1 MSTTVVVML
10 LAIGLLVGLL
20 IGTIGI
26 GGVLI
31 VPALTYVGGM
41 AIHVSIASAMAA
53 YFFAGGVGSIQYARQ
68 GSLRW
73 GDAAWLALGAMP
85 GAFVGAAAASRVPA
99 HALEILI
106 AVLIIASALNSLRR
120 PAMGGRE
127 VRRLTRG
134 ALVSVGVVTGI
145 GSSMSGTGG
154 PLVLIP
160 ILLWMHVPV
169 LAAVGLSQVI
179 QMPISAFATVGNV
192 VYGEI
197 DVATA
202 AALSVLLMIG
212 VWFGA
217 RIAHRVSSVVLK
229 RFVSLMLLGVGVM
242 MLVRVAM
249 NAAGGAGA

>member
-1 MSTTVVVML
+1 MGAAVVATL

-41 AIHVSIASAMAA
+41 AIHVSIASAMVA
-53 YFFAGGVGSIQYARQ
+53 YFFAGGVGSIQYARH

-73 GDAAWLALGAMP
+73 SDAAWLAVGAMP
-85 GAFVGAAAASRVPA
+85 GAFIGAAAANSVPA
-99 HALEILI
+99 YVLELLI
-106 AVLIIASALNSLRR
+106 AALIIGSALNSLRR
-120 PAMGGRE
+120 PVAAGGE
-127 VRRLTRG
+127 AHTLARG
-134 ALVSVGVVTGI
+134 ALLAIGVVTGI

-160 ILLWMHVPV
+160 ILLWLHVPV

-179 QMPISAFATVGNV
+179 QVPISAFATVGNV

-202 AALSVLLMIG
+202 AALSLLLMIG

-217 RIAHRVSSVVLK
+217 RIAHRVSSVALK

-249 NAAGGAGA
+249 NAAGGPSA